1 MATGA
6 ACKIRIGRLGLLAN
20 EIKRSQKPTV
30 ALTLGDP
37 AGIGPELMAKLL
49 ARRDVIERANV
60 VLVGDT
66 WLWEEAQA
74 IAGVIVT
81 MRTVD
86 SFNQVAS
93 LPEGAPFFL
102 AVESARKGEIPRA
115 TSSAAAGA
123 SVLKVLSM
131 CLDAAAAGQIDAI
144 CFAPLNKYSMKM
156 AGMPF
161 PDELHFF
168 ADYLKVSSH
177 LGEFNSLGNLWT
189 ARISSH
195 VPLKDVALYVT
206 KERILDVVK
215 LLYEALRMAGFEHPR
230 VAVAGLNPH
239 AGEGGSCGREE
250 VEVITPAVNEAN
262 ALGYPVVGPFPADTV
277 FLKARDG
284 HFDGVVTMYHDQG
297 QIAVKLLGF
306 ERGVT
311 IQGGLPIPITTS
323 AHGSAFDIAGQNKA
337 SVEATV
343 QAFLI
348 ACRMG
353 AAHRSNRAGRVAP

>member
-1 MATGA
+1 MPTGDTQ
-6 ACKIRIGRLGLLAN
+6 
-20 EIKRSQKPTV
+20 IKLSQKPTV

-49 ARRDVIERANV
+49 VRRDIVERAKV
-60 VLVGDT
+60 VLVGDA
-66 WLWEEAQA
+66 WLWEEGQA
-74 IAGVIVT
+74 IAGVSVAT
-81 MRTVD
+81 RKVD
-86 SFNQVAS
+86 GFDQVGS
-93 LPEGAPFFL
+93 LPEGSPFFL
-102 AVESARKGEIPRA
+102 PVESARKVEVPRS
-115 TSSAAAGA
+115 TSSAASGA

-144 CFAPLNKYSMKM
+144 CFAPLNKYSMKI
-156 AGMPF
+156 AGMQF

-177 LGEFNSLGNLWT
+177 LGEFNTLGNLWT

-195 VPLKDVALYVT
+195 VP
-206 KERILDVVK
+206 
-215 LLYEALRMAGFEHPR
+215 M
-230 VAVAGLNPH
+230 
-239 AGEGGSCGREE
+239 
-250 VEVITPAVNEAN
+250 EAN
-262 ALGYPVVGPFPADTV
+262 ALGYPVTGPFPADTV

-337 SVEATV
+337 NVEATV

-353 AAHRSNRAGRVAP
+353 TFHRTSRAGRAAP

>member
-1 MATGA
+1 MPNGNTQM
-6 ACKIRIGRLGLLAN
+6 RP
-20 EIKRSQKPTV
+20 SPKPTV

-49 ARRDVIERANV
+49 GRHDVVGQATV

-74 IAGVIVT
+74 IARVGATTRSVG
-81 MRTVD
+81 
-86 SFNQVAS
+86 SFSEAAS
-93 LPEGAPFFL
+93 LAEGSPFFL
-102 AVESARKGEIPRA
+102 HVESARKDQVSRA

-206 KERILDVVK
+206 QERILDVVK
-215 LLYEALRMAGFEHPR
+215 LLYDALRMAGFEHPR
-230 VAVAGLNPH
+230 VAIAGLNPH

-250 VEVITPAVNEAN
+250 IEIIAPAVKEAN
-262 ALGYPVVGPFPADTV
+262 AQGYPVVGPFPADTI

-311 IQGGLPIPITTS
+311 IQGGLPIPITTP
-323 AHGSAFDIAGQNKA
+323 AHGTAFDIAGQNKA
-337 SVEATV
+337 NVEAMV
-343 QAFLI
+343 QAFLV

-353 AAHRSNRAGRVAP
+353 AAHHLCKKRANRASRAAP

>member
-1 MATGA
+1 MSGTGW
-6 ACKIRIGRLGLLAN
+6 LELPAN
-20 EIKRSQKPTV
+20 EPQRKPSTKPTV

-49 ARRDVIERANV
+49 ARRDVIEQAKV
-60 VLVGDT
+60 VLVGDA
-66 WLWEEAQA
+66 WLWEEGEA
-74 IAGVIVT
+74 IAGVTVPT
-81 MRTVD
+81 RTVH
-86 SFNQVAS
+86 SLEQVAS
-93 LPEGAPFFL
+93 LPEGSPFFL
-102 AVESARKGEIPRA
+102 PVETARKGEIPRS

-131 CLDAAAAGQIDAI
+131 CLDAAAAEQIDAI
-144 CFAPLNKYSMKM
+144 CFAPLNKYSMKL
-156 AGMPF
+156 AGLQF

-177 LGEFNSLGNLWT
+177 FGEFNSLGNLWT

-206 KERILDVVK
+206 KQRIVDVVK
-215 LLYEALRMAGFEHPR
+215 LLYDALRMAGFEHPR

-250 VEVITPAVNEAN
+250 VEIIPPAVNEAN
-262 ALGYPVVGPFPADTV
+262 AQVYPVVGPFPADTI

-297 QIAVKLLGF
+297 QIAVKLLGL
-306 ERGVT
+306 ERGGT
-311 IQGGLPIPITTS
+311 SKGGLPI
-323 AHGSAFDIAGQNKA
+323 
-337 SVEATV
+337 
-343 QAFLI
+343 
-348 ACRMG
+348 
-353 AAHRSNRAGRVAP
+353 

>member
-1 MATGA
+1 MPAVDTQFKVA
-6 ACKIRIGRLGLLAN
+6 
-20 EIKRSQKPTV
+20 QKPTV

-49 ARRDVIERANV
+49 ARGDVIQRAKV
-60 VLVGDT
+60 VLVGDA
-66 WLWEEAQA
+66 WLWEEGQA
-74 IAGVIVT
+74 IAAVT
-81 MRTVD
+81 VATSTIH
-86 SFNQVAS
+86 SFDEVAS
-93 LPEGAPFFL
+93 LPEGSPFFL
-102 AVESARKGEIPRA
+102 PVESAHKSEVPRS

-123 SVLKVLSM
+123 SVLKVLSI
-131 CLDAAAAGQIDAI
+131 CLDAAVADQIDAI
-144 CFAPLNKYSMKM
+144 CFAPLNKYSMKL
-156 AGMPF
+156 AGMQF

-168 ADYLKVSSH
+168 ADYLKVSSQ

-206 KERILDVVK
+206 RERILNVVR

-250 VEVITPAVNEAN
+250 VEIIAPAVSEAN
-262 ALGYPVVGPFPADTV
+262 AQGYPVAGPFPADTI

-284 HFDGVVTMYHDQG
+284 HYDGVVTMYHDQG

-337 SVEATV
+337 NVEATV

-353 AAHRSNRAGRVAP
+353 AAHRSNRASRVAP

>member
-1 MATGA
+1 M
-6 ACKIRIGRLGLLAN
+6 LGIS
-20 EIKRSQKPTV
+20 EKPTV

-49 ARRDVIERANV
+49 ARRDVVERAKV
-60 VLVGDT
+60 VLVGDA
-66 WLWEEAQA
+66 WLWEQGRA
-74 IAGVIVT
+74 IAGVSVST
-81 MRTVD
+81 RSVDGFDQVD
-86 SFNQVAS
+86 S
-93 LPEGAPFFL
+93 LPDGSPFFL
-102 AVESARKGEIPRA
+102 PLESVGPSEVSRSTVSSRWRLGAQGSNYVPGRCVGGTNRRHLFCPSQQIVHENGGHAVPGRA
-115 TSSAAAGA
+115 SLLRPPS
-123 SVLKVLSM
+123 
-131 CLDAAAAGQIDAI
+131 QRQ
-144 CFAPLNKYSMKM
+144 
-156 AGMPF
+156 
-161 PDELHFF
+161 LHF
-168 ADYLKVSSH
+168 
-177 LGEFNSLGNLWT
+177 GEFNTLGNLWT

-215 LLYEALRMAGFEHPR
+215 LLYDALRLAGFEHPR
-230 VAVAGLNPH
+230 IAVAALNPH

-250 VEVITPAVNEAN
+250 IDIIGPAVSEAN
-262 ALGYPVVGPFPADTV
+262 AEGYPVAGPFPADTI

-284 HFDGVVTMYHDQG
+284 QYDGIVTMYHDQG

-306 ERGVT
+306 QRGVT

-337 SVEATV
+337 NVEATV

-353 AAHRSNRAGRVAP
+353 ASHRSSRVSRVAL

>member
-1 MATGA
+1 MPTGDTQ
-6 ACKIRIGRLGLLAN
+6 
-20 EIKRSQKPTV
+20 IKLSQKPTV

-49 ARRDVIERANV
+49 VRRDIVERAKV
-60 VLVGDT
+60 VLVGDA
-66 WLWEEAQA
+66 WLWEEGQA
-74 IAGVIVT
+74 IAGVSVAT
-81 MRTVD
+81 RKVD
-86 SFNQVAS
+86 GFDQVGS
-93 LPEGAPFFL
+93 LPEGSPFFL
-102 AVESARKGEIPRA
+102 PVESARKEEVPRS
-115 TSSAAAGA
+115 TSSVASGA
-123 SVLKVLSM
+123 SVLKVLSL

-156 AGMPF
+156 AGMQF

-177 LGEFNSLGNLWT
+177 LGEFNTLGNLWT

-195 VPLKDVALYVT
+195 VPLKDVAVYVT

-215 LLYEALRMAGFEHPR
+215 LLYDALRMAGFEHPR
-230 VAVAGLNPH
+230 LAVAGLNPH

-250 VEVITPAVNEAN
+250 IDIIAPAVSEAN
-262 ALGYPVVGPFPADTV
+262 ALGYPVTGPFPADTV

-337 SVEATV
+337 NVEATV

-353 AAHRSNRAGRVAP
+353 ASHRSSRAGQAAL

>member
-1 MATGA
+1 MPTGDTQ
-6 ACKIRIGRLGLLAN
+6 IQF
-20 EIKRSQKPTV
+20 SQKPTV

-37 AGIGPELMAKLL
+37 AGIGPELIAKLL
-49 ARRDVIERANV
+49 ARADVIERARV
-60 VLVGDT
+60 VLAGDA
-66 WLWEEAQA
+66 WLWEEGQA
-74 IAGVIVT
+74 IAGVTVVT
-81 MRTVD
+81 RAIH
-86 SFNQVAS
+86 SFDEVAS

-102 AVESARKGEIPRA
+102 PVESAPKGEVPRS

-131 CLDAAAAGQIDAI
+131 CLDAAAANQVDAI

-156 AGMPF
+156 AGMQF

-168 ADYLKVSSH
+168 ADYLRVSSH

-206 KERILDVVK
+206 KERILDVIK

-250 VEVITPAVNEAN
+250 VEIITPAVDEAN
-262 ALGYPVVGPFPADTV
+262 AQGYPVVGPFPADTI

-337 SVEATV
+337 NVEATV

-353 AAHRSNRAGRVAP
+353 AAHRSSRASRVAP